1 MSERAD
7 LDAVAEAL
15 AALPPH
21 WYGWT
26 DELHDL
32 YERFLEEPELPLSP
46 ELRPR
51 FEHRGR
57 RQRLSSATYEA
68 WWRLGRRAED
78 GGLRSA
84 AERAEA
90 VELAE
95 RCVRAGFLAHEAV
108 SFLHRLGRPDGE
120 AALQRLVRDA
130 SVLPYDRA
138 WAREWLIRLRHP
150 DYDARAR
157 EPVEGEE
164 PLLPQVVRDLPAA
177 AHGGVAW
184 PETES
189 RETVD
194 LLRRVLEALLP
205 AERLDRQEPPADWTY
220 DDEGEEVDYSDRP
233 EWFDVELV
241 RRGLMPHP
249 RLVTR
254 ERIAELRSECAW
266 LGLDVNAADFAERQL
281 TRIRA
286 LYAGAALERT
296 GRLEYEWNACLTPW
310 AMDLAARY
318 VERDAAAEDAVSM
331 LTYMDDVPYTREV
344 LARLAA
350 DASLRPELRS
360 RIEPSH

>member
-15 AALPPH
+15 AVLPPH

-32 YERFLEEPELPLSP
+32 YERFLKGPQLPLP
-46 ELRPR
+46 EECRPR
-51 FEHRGR
+51 FER
-57 RQRLSSATYEA
+57 RRARERLSSATYQA
-68 WWRLGRRAED
+68 WWRLQKHVQG
-78 GGLRSA
+78 GGLRS

-90 VELAE
+90 VDLAE
-95 RCVRAGFLAHEAV
+95 RCVRTGFLAHEAV
-108 SFLHRLGRPDGE
+108 NFLHTLGRPDGE
-120 AALQRLVRDA
+120 AALQRLVQDP

-138 WAREWLIRLRHP
+138 WAREWLVWLRRP

-157 EPVEGEE
+157 ESVAGEE
-164 PLLPQVVRDLPAA
+164 PLLPEVVRDLPAA

-184 PETES
+184 PETDS

-205 AERLDRQEPPADWTY
+205 AERLERQEPPADWTY
-220 DDEGEEVDYSDRP
+220 DDEGEEVDYSERP
-233 EWFDVELV
+233 QWFDVELV
-241 RRGLMPHP
+241 RRHLMPHP

-254 ERIAELRSECAW
+254 ERIAELRSECAR
-266 LGLDVNAADFAERQL
+266 LGLDVAAEDFAERQL

-286 LYAGAALERT
+286 LFAGAALERT
-296 GRLEYEWNACLTPW
+296 GQLEYEWNPFLTPW
-310 AMDLAARY
+310 AMDLARRF
-318 VERDAAAEDAVSM
+318 VERDAAAEEAVSM
-331 LTYMDDVPYTREV
+331 LSYLDDVPYTREV

-350 DASLRPELRS
+350 DTSLRPELRN
-360 RIEPSH
+360 RIEGIR